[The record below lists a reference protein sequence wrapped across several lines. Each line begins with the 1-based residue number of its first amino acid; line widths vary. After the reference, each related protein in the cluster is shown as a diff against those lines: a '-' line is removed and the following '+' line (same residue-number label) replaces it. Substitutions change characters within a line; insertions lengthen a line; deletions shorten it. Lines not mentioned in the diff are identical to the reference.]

1 MRTGKLKREKGREE
15 FYQLVNK
22 YVPPYFLKKKKK
34 TRVFSLILNE
44 FVVTCI
50 LEICLAEDLRKI
62 TIDAG
67 AEVRVKKESVE
78 E

>member
-22 YVPPYFLKKKKK
+22 YVPPYFLKKKKDPC
-34 TRVFSLILNE
+34 FLPILNE

-67 AEVRVKKESVE
+67 AGVRVKKESVE

>member
-22 YVPPYFLKKKKK
+22 YVPPYFLKKKK

-67 AEVRVKKESVE
+67 AGVRVKKESVE

>member
-1 MRTGKLKREKGREE
+1 MDENWKFKRERGREE

-34 TRVFSLILNE
+34 KDPYFLPNPNE
-44 FVVTCI
+44 FVVACI

-67 AEVRVKKESVE
+67 ASSKNKRRKC
-78 E
+78 

>member
-1 MRTGKLKREKGREE
+1 MDENWEIKEREKGREE

-22 YVPPYFLKKKKK
+22 YVPPYFLKKKKKKK

-62 TIDAG
+62 TD
-67 AEVRVKKESVE
+67 RCRRRS
-78 E
+78 